1 MIKNVKI
8 RLIQFLA
15 FITLLTNFSCNDS
28 SSYDIIIVGGG
39 TSGVVSAIQS
49 SRMGSKTLLIEESN
63 WLGGMMTS
71 AGVSAMDGNYKLP
84 SGFLKEFRDSLV
96 SHYGH
101 LDSLKT
107 GWVSNMMFEPS
118 VGNQILKN
126 IANSQKNLT
135 IKYNSIVEGVQK
147 NESFIVNL
155 QSGLNYESKVLID
168 ATELGDLIPML
179 NLPYSIG
186 MDSNKK
192 YGEDIAPDVSNN
204 IIQDLTYVMILKDFH
219 KDMTIL

>member
-147 NESFIVNL
+147 KESFIVNL

-192 YGEDIAPDVSNN
+192 YERI
-204 IIQDLTYVMILKDFH
+204 
-219 KDMTIL
+219 

>member
-135 IKYNSIVEGVQK
+135 IKYNSIVEG
-147 NESFIVNL
+147 
-155 QSGLNYESKVLID
+155 G
-168 ATELGDLIPML
+168 T
-179 NLPYSIG
+179 
-186 MDSNKK
+186 KK
-192 YGEDIAPDVSNN
+192 RKLYC
-204 IIQDLTYVMILKDFH
+204 
-219 KDMTIL
+219 